1 MLGFTLFLNKWASAA
16 NVYSVSVN
24 INSESNIIT
33 VRPDRSTR
41 VISESDTVEY
51 KFEFNLSNEE
61 IQEIINL
68 FSTEITNNVI
78 IGEHADYIINTYL
91 IPLIQSSEIN
101 SLFIEVLN
109 RLSG

>member
-1 MLGFTLFLNKWASAA
+1 
-16 NVYSVSVN
+16 VSVN